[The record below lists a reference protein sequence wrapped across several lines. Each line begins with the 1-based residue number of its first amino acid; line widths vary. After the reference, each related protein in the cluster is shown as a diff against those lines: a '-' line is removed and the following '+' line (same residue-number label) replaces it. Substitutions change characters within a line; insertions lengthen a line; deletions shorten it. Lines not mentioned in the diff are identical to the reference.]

1 MPAGGE
7 HGPVVSRPHLAL
19 VPANG
24 LARRLR
30 APAVRLLAVAVL
42 VAALLVLVY
51 AAARFTSLF
60 ALEELEVTGGRPAVR
75 EAVQE
80 AASPLLGDSLVA
92 LDQDELRRRL
102 EAIPAVRTFSVDRAF
117 PHTLRI
123 AVVQERPL
131 AVLRSGGDAWLVSDR
146 GRVIGAVET
155 ATPDQ
160 RPIIWS
166 GSEESF
172 APGRAIEDEDVRAVL
187 EALRRLP
194 DRFPE
199 RIRSARASDAMVT
212 LVLADGMEI
221 RLGDTGALALKLA
234 VAARV
239 LAGMSAEEAAEL
251 AYLDVSVPER
261 AVGGT
266 TLNSQLEG

>member
-1 MPAGGE
+1 VPAHGE

-24 LARRLR
+24 LGRLR
-30 APAVRLLAVAVL
+30 APVVRLLAVAVL
-42 VAALLVLVY
+42 AAALLVLVY

-75 EAVQE
+75 EAVRQ
-80 AASPLLGDSLVA
+80 AAAPQLGDSLVA

-102 EAIPAVRTFSVDRAF
+102 EAIPTVRSFSVDRAF

-131 AVLRSGGDAWLVSDR
+131 AVLRSGADAWLISDR
-146 GRVIGAVET
+146 GRVIGAVDT
-155 ATPDQ
+155 GTPEQ
-160 RPIIWS
+160 RTIIWA

-172 APGRAIEDEDVRAVL
+172 APGREIQDDDVRAAL

-194 DRFPE
+194 ERFPG
-199 RIRSARASDAMVT
+199 RIRSARAGDGTVT
-212 LVLADGMEI
+212 LVLDEGMEI
-221 RLGDTGALALKLA
+221 RLGDTGSMALKLA

-266 TLNSQLEG
+266 SLDSQLEG

>member
-1 MPAGGE
+1 VPAGGE

-19 VPANG
+19 VPANR
-24 LARRLR
+24 LAGRLR
-30 APAVRLLAVAVL
+30 VPVVRLLAAVVL
-42 VAALLVLVY
+42 AAALLVLVY

-75 EAVQE
+75 EAVRE

-92 LDQDELRRRL
+92 LDEAELRRRL
-102 EAIPAVRTFSVDRAF
+102 EAIPAVRSFSVDRAF

-146 GRVIGAVET
+146 GRVIGAVDSG
-155 ATPDQ
+155 TPDR
-160 RPIIWS
+160 RPIIWA

-172 APGRAIEDEDVRAVL
+172 APGRAIQDEDVRGVL

-194 DRFPE
+194 DHFPE
-199 RIRSARASDAMVT
+199 HIRSARAGEGTVT
-212 LVLADGMEI
+212 LVLDEGMEI
-221 RLGDTGALALKLA
+221 RLGDAGALALKLA

-239 LAGMSAEEAAEL
+239 LAAMSAEEAAEL

-266 TLNSQLEG
+266 SLNSQLEG